1 MSSLTNGLTSIPYR
15 ARYKAFFHGSRSDLQ
30 DTLINLVKKIN
41 VLEAEFFFHSI
52 ESQRISEE
60 SFAQRDNA
68 DFSSKQSTAKSA
80 PQVITSTSQ
89 TSSHDEC
96 HVTLRADPLLS
107 LRIYSSRDIQDSIE
121 VTFDVDSMVPIETS
135 IDHLFFEPAKI
146 FFPTIKSIYNFL
158 GEPKVTVHKS
168 DRHSAILENNQWLRD
183 HRQEYSGQWVA
194 LKNGKLLASANSAK
208 ELLHQVNAT
217 EDTLLTAVY

>member
-1 MSSLTNGLTSIPYR
+1 MGSLRNGLGNGLTSIPYR
-15 ARYKAFFHGSRSDLQ
+15 ARYKAFFHGSQAELQ
-30 DTLINLVKKIN
+30 DTLSNIAKKIN
-41 VLEAEFFFHSI
+41 VLEVEFFFHLTEPYY
-52 ESQRISEE
+52 ES
-60 SFAQRDNA
+60 
-68 DFSSKQSTAKSA
+68 T
-80 PQVITSTSQ
+80 
-89 TSSHDEC
+89 
-96 HVTLRADPLLS
+96 VTLRADPLLS
-107 LRIYSSRDIQDSIE
+107 LRIYWPADVQDAIE
-121 VTFDVDSMVPIETS
+121 VTFDVDSMVPVETS

-146 FFPTIKSIYNFL
+146 FLPTIKSIYNFL

-168 DRHSAILENNQWLRD
+168 DRHSDILENNQWLRD